1 MLAFIATAA
10 LLTVTPGVDTAM
22 VLRACASADKRP
34 AWHVA
39 MGICIGCLAWG
50 TAVALGIG
58 AILKTAPLAYMMV
71 KYAGAVYLLWMGWSL
86 ISNPRKGL
94 EQEHETM
101 RRDTNLLA
109 LRRGL
114 FTNLLNPKIGVFYL
128 TFLPQFVPDQAY
140 AAMDIFTLALIH
152 AILTLL
158 WFTILI
164 SAISPLRHILRQPY
178 IVGGLDRLAGS
189 IFILFGLKLV
199 LSRA

>member
-1 MLAFIATAA
+1 M
-10 LLTVTPGVDTAM
+10 
-22 VLRACASADKRP
+22 
-34 AWHVA
+34 
-39 MGICIGCLAWG
+39 
-50 TAVALGIG
+50 ALGIG